1 MMFNRSP
8 SENYT
13 QQRRGILGAK
23 RLKTLEFEALLRFV
37 CTLSSLMPRY
47 ISAQLKTQQTRV
59 AVTSILNRRL
69 RWAVASGLGVFTI
82 NVALA
87 AVDPVL
93 ALPQAIELALK
104 QNKTLQTARLD
115 RVAQR
120 FELKVALEAF
130 TPRVTLNPEL
140 FRSQAAAA
148 VGSTPQID
156 TAVMAATVTQAVPTG
171 AQLSLTA
178 GQSVNRMVGSSTV
191 QDRGWTLALNQPLQ
205 KGAGWEVA
213 TAPQRLAE
221 LTEQTNLWSFKALVT
236 DTVYSVISSYRM
248 YVRAMKSL
256 DITRQSAQRAREL
269 LDMNRTLI
277 QNGRMA
283 EVDLIQ
289 SEADVANQEFA
300 LLAAENEVESSRSAL
315 SDLLGLEPSTRYQ
328 PDDRLPIVPVQYQLA
343 QALELAYGQRPDFLT
358 AEMAVTQADTYLML
372 AKDQTRPDLALVA
385 TYANNTQGGVSNA
398 TDPWRVGLRMSV
410 PLNDLALQKAVVQAE
425 VQRDKAMVRLQEVR
439 NRVEN
444 EVRNALRNLEMIT
457 RLLDLS
463 QRSLRLSQKK
473 YEVETEKFKAGRS
486 SNFQLLS
493 YKNDLVN
500 AQNNALNT
508 TIAYLDGLS
517 ALERTLGVLLDSWQ
531 ITLAPK

>member
-1 MMFNRSP
+1 
-8 SENYT
+8 
-13 QQRRGILGAK
+13 
-23 RLKTLEFEALLRFV
+23 
-37 CTLSSLMPRY
+37 MP
-47 ISAQLKTQQTRV
+47 
-59 AVTSILNRRL
+59 
-69 RWAVASGLGVFTI
+69 
-82 NVALA
+82 
-87 AVDPVL
+87 
-93 ALPQAIELALK
+93 LPQAIELALK

-115 RVAQR
+115 RIAQR

-130 TPRVTLNPEL
+130 TPKVTLNPEL
-140 FRSQAAAA
+140 FRSQAAAL
-148 VGSTPQID
+148 VGSTPRSEA
-156 TAVMAATVTQAVPTG
+156 AVIAATVTQPMPTG
-171 AQLSLTA
+171 AQLNLTA
-178 GQSVNRMVGSSTV
+178 GQSVNRIAGSSTLHE
-191 QDRGWTLALNQPLQ
+191 RGWTLALSQPLL

-213 TAPQRLAE
+213 TAPQRIAE
-221 LTEQTNLWSFKALVT
+221 LTEQTNLWSFKAVVT
-236 DTVYSVISSYRM
+236 DTVYAVISSYRM
-248 YVRAMKSL
+248 YVRALKSL
-256 DITRQSAQRAREL
+256 DITRQSVQRAREL

-289 SEADVANQEFA
+289 SEADVASQEFA

-315 SDLLGLEPSTRYQ
+315 SNLLGLEPTTRYQ
-328 PDDRLPIVPVQYQLA
+328 PDDRLSFVPVQYQLP
-343 QALELAYGQRPDFLT
+343 QALDLAYGQRPDFLA
-358 AEMAVTQADTYLML
+358 AEMAVTLADTHLML

-385 TYANNTQGGVSNA
+385 TYANNTQGGVATA

-425 VQRDKAMVRLQEVR
+425 IERDKATVRLLEIR

-444 EVRNALRNLEMIT
+444 EVRNALRNLEMNT
-457 RLLDLS
+457 RLFDLS

-473 YEVETEKFKAGRS
+473 YEVEAEKFKAGRS

-508 TIAYLDGLS
+508 SIAYLDGLS

-531 ITLAPK
+531 ITLTPK